1 MTRLILCNGKR
12 AKTPYHFKMTGVN
25 VYSIEELSYYLYEN
39 IYMVTEELF
48 TQELCDFIDKDLGLA
63 ERAQKLREMIR
74 VRAGLKD
81 LVVCIL
87 CSCDY
92 YMEPDIKHI
101 LHIIDEIAG
110 LPQIK
115 RNKLLADQFISYKNY
130 AEAKRMYQRI
140 LNDEAIDTLDKR
152 EVGNINHNLGLVA
165 LHLSGFAEAIDY
177 FRLAYQLNHNMES
190 LHQYLF
196 ALRLGTNQE
205 TYQREIEKFTNGNAM
220 DHMIREEL
228 ASMESKIVSTSDYKV
243 IMAMETLRNDGRTA
257 LYQREVE
264 QLLTRWKNKYRQQ
277 NILQEG

>member
-48 TQELCDFIDKDLGLA
+48 TQELCDFIDKDLGLT